1 MVRSQSSAQF
11 SPIPELIE
19 GLPNICGWEAE
30 VQSVVSHADPVFLP
44 TTNLD
49 LGQIQ
54 AAFAIA
60 LQMHQPTIPAETG
73 GKLISNLQYMF
84 EHPYEGDNYNAG
96 PFSYCYAR
104 MADFIPELVGQ
115 GYNPRAM
122 LVYSGNLLWGL
133 RQIGRGEIL
142 EKLKRITQDAT
153 YQLYVE
159 WLGTMWSHALV
170 PTTPVVD
177 LEPQIRAWQ
186 HHFAAVFGWEAL
198 ARIRGFAPPELSL
211 PTHPEQLYAFL
222 KALKNCGY
230 RWLMVQASSVET
242 LAGEAIQDI
251 HLPHCLVAR
260 NEAGASISL
269 PVLLT
274 PRGSD
279 SHKFVGQMQP
289 YQVAKSLSP
298 QVQNGI
304 SIPPLVAQ
312 IADGENS
319 GIMMNEFPN
328 AFRRVW
334 QECAQDNNGQSGV
347 VGINGTEY
355 LELLEA
361 AGFTS
366 DHYPTCQA
374 KGHFQ
379 IWRQLDDPSSPAESV
394 AIAVKRIQQSSPEFQ
409 LDPVAVPSL
418 EQRPYTT
425 QSNGGDDT
433 APIYQLSRRFHTL
446 MDSLQTEAEANSTDD
461 PLTRQSRYRR
471 ALLHNLLLQTSC
483 FRYWGQGIWTERA
496 KDIYAR
502 GESILRTDF

>member
-1 MVRSQSSAQF
+1 MP
-11 SPIPELIE
+11 PIPELIE
-19 GLPNICGWEAE
+19 GLPNICGWETE
-30 VQSVVSHADPVFLP
+30 IQSVVSHTDPVFLP
-44 TTNLD
+44 TTNLE

-54 AAFAIA
+54 SAFAIA

-115 GYNPRAM
+115 GYNPRVM

-153 YQLYVE
+153 YQPYVE

-170 PTTPVVD
+170 PSTPVMD
-177 LEPQIRAWQ
+177 LELQIRAWQ
-186 HHFAAVFGWEAL
+186 HHFVAVFGWEAL
-198 ARIRGFAPPELSL
+198 ARVRGFAPPELSL

-222 KALKNCGY
+222 QALKNCGY

-242 LAGEAIQDI
+242 LAGEPIQDL
-251 HLPHCLVAR
+251 HLPHRLIVR
-260 NEAGASISL
+260 REDGASISL

-289 YQVAKSLSP
+289 YQIAKTLSP
-298 QVQNGI
+298 QGEK
-304 SIPPLVAQ
+304 STAMPPLVTQ

-319 GIMMNEFPN
+319 GIMMNEFPG

-334 QECAQDNNGQSGV
+334 QEAAQQPNDQLGV
-347 VGINGTEY
+347 VGMNGTEY

-361 AGFTS
+361 AGLIS
-366 DHYPTCQA
+366 DDYPSCQA

-379 IWRQLDDPSSPAESV
+379 IWQQIDDSTSPAESI

-409 LDPVAVPSL
+409 LDPVTVPSVG
-418 EQRPYTT
+418 QRFYAP
-425 QSNGGDDT
+425 SGNGGDDI

-446 MDSLQTEAEANSTDD
+446 MDSLTSEAEANSTDE